1 MSQFHI
7 DDLPNEIFYRIFHEL
22 PQQDLKAVVLV
33 CKAWNEIGEDPSFWA
48 SAIVRIESGHDVQKL
63 EIKRFQ
69 KLEIVEVNCTGGN
82 RFEEG
87 IKCNWTKFEM
97 TELFKAIQ
105 EIPLIRRIVGKTC
118 RKCISSVKPELLVNV
133 LTSLEKVSVGGT
145 GEFWCLGLGPEQLN
159 LLFTVLD
166 EKTYSLKLELYEYC
180 DFSNI
185 SPGLFASAISNV
197 AEVLLCSYALPHEK
211 MEALLAAIAGG
222 DRAMRK
228 LKVPTVLTCSIDSDI
243 LANAFKRL
251 EEVTIYADQL
261 DINSQ
266 DLSAILSTLVEG
278 ESRLKRLMLHD
289 IDAADIEGVDQGLIK
304 RAVEKVGFTFSVYVY
319 DDYGSDLD
327 FSEDIDID

>member
-1 MSQFHI
+1 
-7 DDLPNEIFYRIFHEL
+7 
-22 PQQDLKAVVLV
+22 
-33 CKAWNEIGEDPSFWA
+33 
-48 SAIVRIESGHDVQKL
+48 
-63 EIKRFQ
+63 
-69 KLEIVEVNCTGGN
+69 
-82 RFEEG
+82 
-87 IKCNWTKFEM
+87 M

-197 AEVLLCSYALPHEK
+197 AEVLLCLYALPHEK

-228 LKVPTVLTCSIDSDI
+228 LKVPTVLTCSID
-243 LANAFKRL
+243 
-251 EEVTIYADQL
+251 
-261 DINSQ
+261 
-266 DLSAILSTLVEG
+266 
-278 ESRLKRLMLHD
+278 
-289 IDAADIEGVDQGLIK
+289 
-304 RAVEKVGFTFSVYVY
+304 
-319 DDYGSDLD
+319 
-327 FSEDIDID
+327 